1 MWEIL
6 LYTRKD
12 CCLCEEMKEVI
23 RKVAGEISFEMKEID
38 VDSAPD
44 IQEKYGTEVPVLFI
58 NGRKAFKYRV
68 TERELKKRL
77 QKGDNMRKRLRFIST
92 ILLFVATLG
101 ITGCFHDMAS
111 GAAEAVRDA
120 VKKRTN

>member
-38 VDSAPD
+38 VDTAPD
-44 IQEKYGTEVPVLFI
+44 LQEKYGSEVPVLFI

-68 TERELKKRL
+68 TARELKKRL
-77 QKGDNMRKRLRFIST
+77 KK
-92 ILLFVATLG
+92 
-101 ITGCFHDMAS
+101 
-111 GAAEAVRDA
+111 EAI
-120 VKKRTN
+120 

>member
-23 RKVAGEISFEMKEID
+23 RKVAGEKISFEMKEID
-38 VDSAPD
+38 VDTAPD
-44 IQEKYGTEVPVLFI
+44 LQEKYGSEVPVLFI

-68 TERELKKRL
+68 TARELKKRL
-77 QKGDNMRKRLRFIST
+77 KK
-92 ILLFVATLG
+92 
-101 ITGCFHDMAS
+101 
-111 GAAEAVRDA
+111 EAI
-120 VKKRTN
+120 